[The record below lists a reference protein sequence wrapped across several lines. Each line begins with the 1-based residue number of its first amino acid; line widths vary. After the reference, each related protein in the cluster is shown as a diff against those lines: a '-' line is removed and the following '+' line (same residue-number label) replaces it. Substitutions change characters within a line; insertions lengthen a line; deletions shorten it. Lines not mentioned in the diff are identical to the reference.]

1 MNIENIAKLAQV
13 SKSAVSFALN
23 GKPGVS
29 PETRDKILR
38 IAQEHGYYHKS
49 ISQSRVAAGQNRTL
63 RFAALTSSGI
73 LTDEYQKQPF
83 FTELIHHIEEQC
95 SAYGYSLLFSSVQGE
110 DPGHEIGKLEQNYET
125 NGLLLLGT
133 NMSREQI
140 EDISSRI
147 PNLLVL
153 DTCYQTLDVD
163 FFAINNMMGAYQAA
177 AHLIDLGHSSIG
189 YVQSK
194 SRMYNFDERF
204 RGFSAAMQEFSLEL
218 NKDHIYSIFPTVVQ
232 AQNDFVAK
240 IRSQQDRLP
249 TALFCEC
256 DYMAISVIKSLTE
269 LGIRVPHDIAV
280 AGFDNIYEAT
290 IITPELTTV
299 HVEKKHLASL
309 AVQRLIERIE
319 DKCSDVTTKIL
330 VDTRLIVRS
339 STRTAP
345 V

>member
-1 MNIENIAKLAQV
+1 MNIEDIAKLAQV

-49 ISQSRVAAGQNRTL
+49 FNQTRTPAGQNRTL

-95 SAYGYSLLFSSVQGE
+95 SAHGYSLLFSSVQGD
-110 DPGHEIGKLEQNYET
+110 DPGEEIGKLEQNYET
-125 NGLLLLGT
+125 SGLLLLGT
-133 NMSREQI
+133 NLTKEQI

-147 PNLLVL
+147 PNLVVL

-177 AHLIDLGHSSIG
+177 THLIELGHRSIG

-194 SRMYNFDERF
+194 NRMYNFDERF
-204 RGFSAAMQEFSLEL
+204 RGFRAALQENSLEL
-218 NKDHIYSIFPTVVQ
+218 SKENIYSLVPTAVQ
-232 AQNDFVAK
+232 AQDDFTAK
-240 IRSQQDRLP
+240 IRSQQGRLP

-269 LGIRVPHDIAV
+269 LGIRVPHDISV
-280 AGFDNIYEAT
+280 AGFDDIYEAK

-299 HVEKKHLASL
+299 HVEKKQLASL

-319 DKCSDVTTKIL
+319 NKGSDIKTKIL
-330 VDTRLIVRS
+330 VDTRLVERNS
-339 STRTAP
+339 VKP